1 MMILVLARNWLY
13 RWYKPFNIGGLF
25 HWVYHIIH
33 LEDLDIY
40 FTLFYHPWTMHIYDM
55 IPMISMTNI
64 KLSIYQFTI
73 IKLSITIINLL
84 LSIYIII
91 TTIIN
96 LSITIHWIDGEQF
109 VTLCLQIYVI
119 GILDIIYPLVI

>member
-1 MMILVLARNWLY
+1 
-13 RWYKPFNIGGLF
+13 
-25 HWVYHIIH
+25 
-33 LEDLDIY
+33 
-40 FTLFYHPWTMHIYDM
+40 MHIYDM

-73 IKLSITIINLL
+73 INLSITIINLL